1 MDKLFPGY
9 IFLIC
14 AGISSWPS
22 NICLKQPSFSG
33 TILFRKATISF
44 LTPGSAFLLINK
56 TAEVCLMKICN
67 NPLAGKPIN
76 SFVNNLKGGGYYV
89 LELEAEWFYV

>member
-1 MDKLFPGY
+1 
-9 IFLIC
+9 
-14 AGISSWPS
+14 
-22 NICLKQPSFSG
+22 
-33 TILFRKATISF
+33 
-44 LTPGSAFLLINK
+44 LINK